1 MSEAVSEKRSRDQL
15 GHDLYKLLNDTKK
28 HFAAL
33 DLQKEFSKSV
43 EAMVLKLHE
52 ADKAG
57 TAFRYAGLLPD
68 TQENVDS
75 PDLVAMLDLE
85 FSMLCAVTG
94 HAEAIKAEP
103 RTTARSA
110 GLRPINPRAPQK
122 AAARV

>member
-1 MSEAVSEKRSRDQL
+1 MSEAVSEKRFRGQL
-15 GHDLYKLLNDTKK
+15 GHDLYKLLNDAKK

-33 DLQKEFSKSV
+33 DLQKEFPKSV

-68 TQENVDS
+68 TQENVDF

-85 FSMLCAVTG
+85 FSILCAVTG
-94 HAEAIKAEP
+94 HAEWCYDP
-103 RTTARSA
+103 MPT
-110 GLRPINPRAPQK
+110 LRELADDYF
-122 AAARV
+122 

>member
-1 MSEAVSEKRSRDQL
+1 M
-15 GHDLYKLLNDTKK
+15 
-28 HFAAL
+28 
-33 DLQKEFSKSV
+33 
-43 EAMVLKLHE
+43 KLHE

-103 RTTARSA
+103 RTTNRSA
-110 GLRPINPRAPQK
+110 GPRFIRPYELSK
-122 AAARV
+122 